1 MRRLVLS
8 SLLLLCGGPAA
19 ARDDAVLRWPAPAS
33 ARVTETIR
41 VDGAPAWSMASVLRV
56 SGPGVSGQRS
66 LRIDLG
72 NARYT
77 SVAGVAPADG
87 LERTGTWATQ
97 PKWRV
102 ATTDGALLDPGVW
115 PSMSRW
121 MAIWDANGVDPKSP
135 QRRGMFAHHLLLAR
149 VDSEDRWREFGGL
162 WAVSLPVGA
171 VVSRDLTVF
180 DLSGPMPVP
189 ATVERLPDDRGRE
202 HLRARHAFNAS
213 IVPSALAMGPE
224 AWSALGRARPGH
236 WLLTTAFFPVQVE
249 VVSEAWLDPATRR
262 PLALRATRTLQ
273 AVVDGAPRRAV
284 VERRFDFEW
293 RDGPQAF
300 EVASAD
306 DRPFL
311 EHAEPPVRD
320 GRRDPAYRLTRMP
333 DYPPALHRSGA
344 GGQVMLRARIDVE
357 GRPSAVEVAGSSGH
371 PALDAAG
378 IATLREWRFWPEV
391 KDGQPVEGTIMVPLD
406 FRPQVPGAQ

>member
-1 MRRLVLS
+1 MRTLVLS
-8 SLLLLCGGPAA
+8 SVLLLCGGPAA
-19 ARDDAVLRWPAPAS
+19 AVDDAALRWPAPSA
-33 ARVTETIR
+33 ARVTEAIH

-56 SGPGVSGQRS
+56 SGSAVPGQRS

-77 SVAGVAPADG
+77 SVAGSAPADG
-87 LERTGTWATQ
+87 LERSGTWATQ

-121 MAIWDANGVDPKSP
+121 TATWDANGVDHKSP
-135 QRRGMFAHHLLLAR
+135 QRRGMFAHHLHLAR

-202 HLRARHAFNAS
+202 HLRARHAFTAS
-213 IVPSALAMGPE
+213 IAPTALAMGPE
-224 AWSALGRARPGH
+224 AWSALTRARPGH
-236 WLLTTAFFPVQVE
+236 WLLTTAFFPVRVE
-249 VVSEAWLDPATRR
+249 VASEAWLDPATRR
-262 PLALRATRTLQ
+262 PLALRATRTLE
-273 AVVDGAPRRAV
+273 AVVDGLPRRAV
-284 VERRFDFEW
+284 VERRFDFDW

-300 EVASAD
+300 EAPSAD

-333 DYPPALHRSGA
+333 HYPPALHRSGA
-344 GGQVMLRARIDVE
+344 GGQVVLRARLDVE
-357 GRPSAVEVAGSSGH
+357 GRPFAVEVAGSSGH
-371 PALDAAG
+371 PELDQAG
-378 IATLREWRFWPEV
+378 LATLREWRFWPEV
-391 KDGQPVEGTIMVPLD
+391 KDGKPVEGTIMVPLD
-406 FRPQVPGAQ
+406 FRPQVPGAP